1 MKGLGKSM
9 PWTMAA
15 FTAGGLGLVGVPL
28 TAGFVSKWYLVTGAM
43 DKGLTFLPVII
54 LSGSLLAVIYTWRIV
69 EIAYFQEPEETEH
82 RVQEGPWSL
91 VLPAWLLIGASL
103 YFGVD
108 ASVSSWLA
116 NNAARAL
123 LGAG

>member
-1 MKGLGKSM
+1 M

-15 FTAGGLGLVGVPL
+15 FIAGGLGLIGVPL

-43 DKGLTFLPVII
+43 ERGLTFLPVII
-54 LSGSLLAVIYTWRIV
+54 LLGSLLAVIYIWRIV
-69 EIAYFQEPEETEH
+69 EIAYFQEPEPSAQ
-82 RVQEGPWSL
+82 VAQEGPWSL

-103 YFGVD
+103 YFGID

-116 NNAARAL
+116 NNAALAL
-123 LGAG
+123 LGAR